1 MVNLEEQI
9 EAIIKGRINGFI
21 TQELDQIKFMY
32 NIDSFKQ
39 AVDSYLRNCIHIIEE
54 KTHEMRQLARRVD
67 DDIFLMNLAMK
78 DKKVRKAI
86 NKLLEKLGKIPKTGI
101 SDHPDSDSET
111 AAEDQD
117 LP

>member
-21 TQELDQIKFMY
+21 TQELDQIKYMY
-32 NIDSFKQ
+32 NIDSFKK
-39 AVDSYLRNCIHIIEE
+39 AVDSYLRDCIHIIGEE
-54 KTHEMRQLARRVD
+54 THEMRKLARRVD

-86 NKLLEKLGKIPKTGI
+86 NKLLEKLGKIPKTE
-101 SDHPDSDSET
+101 SADHSDSET
-111 AAEDQD
+111 AEEDRAH
-117 LP
+117 PE